1 MERWQLSIKEITKYS
16 VIKNAVKGY
25 LKAYQAAEQLN
36 LSIRQ
41 IFRLKR
47 AFRKRGM
54 EGLIHGNKGKQSP
67 CRIPENIRDKVDS
80 LYRGK
85 YKGFNISHFTEELEE
100 REEIFLSRE
109 TVRGI
114 LLKKGSYEK
123 KKKQPKHRSWREPM
137 PREGMM
143 LQYDTSDHDWLE
155 GRGPKIKLIGGID
168 DATGEVPYAQFAYE
182 DSVEENMDTFK
193 KIIEKKGIPLSIY
206 VDRDSKFITTR
217 HKGIHVNLR
226 GDYGATQM
234 RRAWDELGINVI
246 FADSPQGKGRIE
258 RLWGTFQDRLIS
270 ELRLEGIS
278 NLEGA
283 NEYLHSIFLSK
294 HNKRFARKPKLE
306 EPAYRSIPEEMDLD
320 TIFCLKESRQVH
332 GDHTI
337 SYKGKKYE
345 ILPTKTRFSFAK
357 AKVEVHKRLDRSIH
371 IFYKGEELKYRLIP
385 ARDKRYVSTKVTSL
399 PVMSKFSRRNMRD

>member
-1 MERWQLSIKEITKYS
+1 MERWQLNVKEITRYN
-16 VIKNAVKGY
+16 VIENAVKGY
-25 LKAYQAAEQLN
+25 LKAHQAAEQLY

-41 IFRLKR
+41 IFRLKKTLR
-47 AFRKRGM
+47 EKGI
-54 EGLIHGNKGKQSP
+54 EGLIHGNKGRTSP
-67 CRIPENIRDKVDS
+67 HRVPDNVRDRIDT
-80 LYRGK
+80 LYKGK
-85 YKGFNISHFTEELEE
+85 YTGFNISHFTEMLAE
-100 REEIFLSRE
+100 RESIFLSWE

-168 DATGEVPYAQFAYE
+168 DATGEVPYAQFAYK

-193 KIIEKKGIPLSIY
+193 KIVEIKGIPLSIY

-234 RRAWDELGINVI
+234 KRAWDELGINVI
-246 FADSPQGKGRIE
+246 FADSPQAKGRIE
-258 RLWGTFQDRLIS
+258 RLWETFQDRLIS

-278 NLEGA
+278 TLEGA
-283 NEYLHSIFLSK
+283 NEYLHSVFLSK
-294 HNKRFARKPKLE
+294 HNRKFARKPKLE
-306 EPAYRSIPEEMDLD
+306 GSAYRSIPEGMDLNH
-320 TIFCLKESRQVH
+320 IFCLKEMRQVY

-337 SYKGKKYE
+337 SYKGRKYE

-357 AKVEVHKRLDRSIH
+357 AKVEVQKHLDGSIH
-371 IFYKGEELKYRLIP
+371 IFYKEEELKYRLIP
-385 ARDKRYVSTKVTSL
+385 TREKIYSS
-399 PVMSKFSRRNMRD
+399 